1 MENKNTIREFVGE
14 PILNTTCFS
23 EHKKCKSKCS
33 FKDCKFWIESKED
46 LNCTII
52 AAEEGPKTLQ
62 EIGDIF
68 GVTRMRICQIEK
80 NIISKM
86 KTKRS
91 ALEASK

>member
-1 MENKNTIREFVGE
+1 MENKNRNREFIGE

-23 EHKKCKSKCS
+23 EHKKCQKTCS
-33 FKDCKFWIESKED
+33 FRDCKFWIESNTD

-52 AAEEGPKTLQ
+52 AADEGPKTLQ

-86 KTKRS
+86 KTKKL